1 MDYSNL
7 RVLLVDDQMLVRSL
21 LIQTLKSMG
30 FRPDLIAQASDGTA
44 ALRLLEVR
52 LVDLVICDIEMRPMN
67 GLDLLKELRCGHT
80 LNAPNLPFLF
90 LSGHSEQA
98 NVVQAIQLHADDFIV
113 KPPTPAEVEKAIRLT
128 ILRPRPP
135 VDPFA
140 YYAAQIDHTGYVGRQ
155 FAQAPRKAPRAPD
168 PAQEIELWSV
178 PAEALLAKDLLS
190 QSGHLLLPAG
200 SRITATQLNV
210 LREHQDRYGVSHI
223 AVVPE
228 ETSEQ

>member
-1 MDYSNL
+1 MSIDYSKL

-30 FRPDLIAQASDGTA
+30 FHPELIAQASDGTA
-44 ALRLLEVR
+44 ALRLLQVR
-52 LVDLVICDIEMRPMN
+52 PVDLVICDIEMRPMN
-67 GLDLLKELRCGHT
+67 GLELLKELRCGHT

-90 LSGHSEQA
+90 LSGHSGPV

-128 ILRPRPP
+128 MSRPRPL

-140 YYAAQIDHTGYVGRQ
+140 YYTAQIDDSGFVGRR
-155 FAQAPRKAPRAPD
+155 FAQAPLESD
-168 PAQEIELWSV
+168 PAQELELWDV

-190 QSGHLLLPAG
+190 KSGHLLLPAG
-200 SRITATQLNV
+200 SRITAGQLNV
-210 LREHQDRYGVSHI
+210 LREHHDRYGVSHI